1 MKNDSIHARRSLTTT
16 VNESHAVLIIATIQK
31 YGFVDISSTNC
42 VVTVVLIN
50 SGIVWNNLKIHEE
63 SSENRVYAR

>member
-1 MKNDSIHARRSLTTT
+1 MKNDSIHARRTLTTT

-50 SGIVWNNLKIHEE
+50 P
-63 SSENRVYAR
+63 